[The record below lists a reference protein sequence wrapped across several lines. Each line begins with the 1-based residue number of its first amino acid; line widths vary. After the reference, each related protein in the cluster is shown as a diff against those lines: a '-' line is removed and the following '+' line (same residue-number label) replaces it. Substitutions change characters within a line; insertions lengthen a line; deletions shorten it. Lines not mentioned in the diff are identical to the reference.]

1 MESAKKRKY
10 VSVMTSW
17 ADVII
22 YFLFGLWSS
31 RSKAVFNKVW

>member
-1 MESAKKRKY
+1 MESAKNWKY

-22 YFLFGLWSS
+22 YFLFGLWI
-31 RSKAVFNKVW
+31 KPF